1 MATVPQPE
9 VPAPPRPGQGAPRVA
24 APRETLSHLLAPSH
38 ARPLAADPAEASPF
52 APGAPPAAAPGEHP
66 HRRSVSG
73 IHVPGASALY
83 ALLAALLL
91 LGGVAALVTPERL
104 TDW

>member
-9 VPAPPRPGQGAPRVA
+9 VPAPPRPGQGAPRAA
-24 APRETLSHLLAPSH
+24 APRETLSHLPAPSH
-38 ARPLAADPAEASPF
+38 ARPPAADPAEASPF
-52 APGAPPAAAPGEHP
+52 APGAPPAAVSGEP

-91 LGGVAALVTPERL
+91 LGGVAALITPERL